1 MDHGDGR
8 TPPSSERERAREEIT
23 VAREKMIAKIGDK
36 LFCKIEQHLIFF
48 RTMVVVVAAI
58 AAAVSSVRMS
68 QHPFSDGDFGVYL
81 HAARLMRSGQN
92 IYAIPHPVAGGSLF
106 YIYPP
111 FLAFLFVPLSYIP
124 EKLSIV
130 LWTVLN
136 IALIAWIVPTAF
148 EIISG
153 TRFSALAVKTRW
165 AVGFFSLLLT
175 GRFIQQH
182 LDRGQMNILEMGLLV
197 LGIKLMVQGERR
209 RAYGGVIIGLS
220 VALKLITAPYAVW
233 LTLERQAKALAG
245 AAIGLAI
252 GLLSPA
258 LLMGWR
264 ANWSSLSFWFR
275 HFVLDSSQR
284 EANLALGYDY
294 SIRGLLLRLFTPA
307 VAFEH
312 AGQAY
317 RFMIVHAPLRW
328 IDAADWA
335 LRLGILGVVI
345 AYWFRFRDS
354 AEPVVRGGGI
364 ALTFAAIPLLFP
376 TAQQHYFVFLLPTAI
391 YLVYCRIV
399 LKMSEPWFSGWIAG
413 YFLLAV
419 MTARSICGK
428 SIFDFSVAFGCVP
441 LGTIC
446 LMFAVFRASV
456 VKQDKVLVLEK
467 RPAI

>member
-1 MDHGDGR
+1 VE
-8 TPPSSERERAREEIT
+8 T
-23 VAREKMIAKIGDK
+23 
-36 LFCKIEQHLIFF
+36 
-48 RTMVVVVAAI
+48 
-58 AAAVSSVRMS
+58 
-68 QHPFSDGDFGVYL
+68 
-81 HAARLMRSGQN
+81 
-92 IYAIPHPVAGGSLF
+92 GGLF

-111 FLAFLFVPLSYIP
+111 FLAFLLVPLTYVP
-124 EKLSIV
+124 EKLSIA

-136 IALIAWIVPTAF
+136 IAAVAWIVPATL

-182 LDRGQMNILEMGLLV
+182 LDRGQMNILEMALLV
-197 LGIKLMVQGERR
+197 LGIKLIAAGRGRR
-209 RAYGGVIIGLS
+209 SFGGAIIGLS

-233 LTLERQAKALAG
+233 LALERQAKAMAG

-264 ANWSSLSFWFR
+264 ANWSALSFWLR

-294 SIRGLLLRLFTPA
+294 SIRAVLLRLFTPA

-312 AGQAY
+312 AGRAY
-317 RFMIVHAPLRW
+317 RFMIVQAPPGW
-328 IDAADWA
+328 INAADWV
-335 LRLGILGVVI
+335 LRLGILGIVI
-345 AYWFRFRDS
+345 AYWFRFRGFS
-354 AEPVVRGGGI
+354 EPAVRNGGM
-364 ALTFAAIPLLFP
+364 AMSFAAIPLLFP

-391 YLVYCRIV
+391 YLMYCRFF
-399 LKMSEPWFSGWIAG
+399 LKISEPWFSGWIAA

-428 SIFDFSVAFGCVP
+428 SLFDFSVAFGCVP

-446 LMFAVFRASV
+446 LMLAVFRAPA
-456 VKQDKVLVLEK
+456 VKPDYPIL
-467 RPAI
+467 PPGT

>member
-1 MDHGDGR
+1 
-8 TPPSSERERAREEIT
+8 
-23 VAREKMIAKIGDK
+23 MIAKIGDK
-36 LFCKIEQHLIFF
+36 LSCIVEQHLFFF
-48 RTMVVVVAAI
+48 RILVVVVAAV
-58 AAAVSSVRMS
+58 AAAVSSVRLS
-68 QHPFSDGDFGVYL
+68 RYPFTDGDFGVYL

-92 IYAIPHPVAGGSLF
+92 IYAVPHPVAGGSLF

-111 FLAFLFVPLSYIP
+111 FLAFLFVPLTYIP
-124 EKLSIV
+124 EKLSIA

-136 IALIAWIVPTAF
+136 VAVVAWIVPTAF
-148 EIISG
+148 EIVSG
-153 TRFSALAVKTRW
+153 IRFSALAIKTRW
-165 AVGFFSLLLT
+165 AIGFFSLLLT

-197 LGIKLMVQGERR
+197 LGVKFIVAGRGR
-209 RAYGGVIIGLS
+209 RAFGGVIIGLS
-220 VALKLITAPYAVW
+220 VALKLITAPYAAW
-233 LTLERQAKALAG
+233 LALERQAKALTG

-275 HFVLDSSQR
+275 HFVLDSNQR
-284 EANLALGYDY
+284 EANLALSYDY
-294 SIRGLLLRLFTPA
+294 STRGVLLRLFTPA

-312 AGQAY
+312 GGRAY
-317 RFMIVHAPLRW
+317 RFMIVQAPAGW

-335 LRLGILGVVI
+335 LRLGILGLLIV
-345 AYWFRFRDS
+345 YWFRFRDS
-354 AEPVVRGGGI
+354 AEPVARGGGI
-364 ALTFAAIPLLFP
+364 ALSFAAIPLLFP

-391 YLVYCRIV
+391 YLMYCRFG

-428 SIFDFSVAFGCVP
+428 SIFDFSVALGCVP

-446 LMFAVFRASV
+446 LMFAVFRAPE
-456 VKQDKVLVLEK
+456 VKRGKVLVLEE
-467 RPAI
+467 RSAI